1 MRGKAKSKKST
12 CLEFIAEH
20 SKYNESYL
28 KSSLKND
35 PAINTF
41 VEELIANDYVEQ
53 EDKSDYYTNIN
64 IHAISEK
71 IKAWGLTRRFQKSK
85 NKGRP
90 KGSKGSN
97 MTKVDIAS
105 HMDALNQTI
114 EEMKQAFEELNKK
127 NDVLSEL
134 ILELLASK
142 E

>member
-1 MRGKAKSKKST
+1 MPRIGKPKHQKTT

-20 SKYNESYL
+20 SKYSIGYL
-28 KSSLKND
+28 KSPLKDD
-35 PAINTF
+35 PAINLF
-41 VEELIANDYVEQ
+41 VEELIENGYIQQ
-53 EDKSDYYTNIN
+53 EDKTDYYTNIN
-64 IHAISEK
+64 IHSISEK
-71 IKAWGLTRRFQKSK
+71 IKAWGLARRFQKSK

-90 KGSKGSN
+90 KGSK

-114 EEMKQAFEELNKK
+114 EEMKRAFDELNKK